1 MNDVTDV
8 TKESKEGTSVTAP
21 RSVGGGLLSFDE
33 FDNFF
38 DDFLSRRWLSSR
50 PLWSGGV
57 SFPRIPEGGFLKV
70 DIRDYPDRIEVQ
82 AALPAGVNKDAVELS
97 INNQVLTIRASS
109 KEEKEEKEEGKYFR
123 KEITRG
129 EFQRTLSLPENVD
142 EDKVTASCQDGI
154 LKVSIQKTEKTKPK
168 TIEIS

>member
-1 MNDVTDV
+1 MNDV

-21 RSVGGGLLSFDE
+21 RSAAGGLLSLDE

-38 DDFLSRRWLSSR
+38 DDFLSRRWLSR

-57 SFPRIPEGGFLKV
+57 SFPRIQESGFLKV
-70 DIRDYPDRIEVQ
+70 DIRDYPDKIEVQ
-82 AALPAGVNKDAVELS
+82 AALPAGVNKDAVELT

-109 KEEKEEKEEGKYFR
+109 KEEKEEGKYFR

-142 EDKVTASCQDGI
+142 EDKVTASCQDSI
-154 LKVSIQKTEKTKPK
+154 LKVTIQKTEKSKSK